1 MDNLSIQRM
10 IQENQ
15 WYKAEVAKLQKQL
28 EDSKIAP
35 KVVKQDAPKTN

>member
-1 MDNLSIQRM
+1 MDELSIQRM

-28 EDSKIAP
+28 EESP
-35 KVVKQDAPKTN
+35 KSQVETKDTPKTN